1 MWRNNFKRSKLT
13 IPLQT
18 RTSIT
23 AFLFNFYSKYVYY
36 STIVETIV
44 FQQEVENVIKA
55 YQRKATLA

>member
-1 MWRNNFKRSKLT
+1 MWRNNLKRSKLT

-18 RTSIT
+18 RRSIT
-23 AFLFNFYSKYVYY
+23 AFLFNFYSKYVHY
-36 STIVETIV
+36 STFVQTIV